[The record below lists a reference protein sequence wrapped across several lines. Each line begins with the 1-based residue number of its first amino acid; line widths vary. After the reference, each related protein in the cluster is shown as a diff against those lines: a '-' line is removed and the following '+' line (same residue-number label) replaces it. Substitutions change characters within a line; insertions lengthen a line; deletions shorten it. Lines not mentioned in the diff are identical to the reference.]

1 MRKETADKLNSIG
14 HGSAAPFVEPHESY
28 TKVKPGAVS
37 VQQGGNKQSVDKKLG
52 HPHSN
57 LGKFLHPKKSG
68 YTPNSGKPASMT
80 NKTIDANT
88 GGAKVRAT
96 Q

>member
-14 HGSAAPFVEPHESY
+14 TTTPFTEPHQSY
-28 TKVKPGAVS
+28 TRTKTGASAVT
-37 VQQGGNKQSVDKKLG
+37 VGGNKQPVDKTLG
-52 HPHSN
+52 HPGGN
-57 LGKFLHPKKSG
+57 LGKFLHSKKG
-68 YTPNSGKPASMT
+68 YTPNSGKPAASI